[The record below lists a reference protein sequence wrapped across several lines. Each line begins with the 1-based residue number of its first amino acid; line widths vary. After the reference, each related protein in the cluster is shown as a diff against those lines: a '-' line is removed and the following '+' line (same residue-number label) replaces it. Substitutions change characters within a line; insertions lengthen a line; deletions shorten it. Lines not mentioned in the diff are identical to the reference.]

1 MLGFIVN
8 FGSSSIKARLID
20 TDTKKDLFEAKAEH
34 LKTESATITT
44 NADFFSQTL
53 NNCKNMSNEEILRL

>member
-8 FGSSSIKARLID
+8 FGSISIKARLID

-44 NADFFSQTL
+44 NADFFL
-53 NNCKNMSNEEILRL
+53 KL

>member
-44 NADFFSQTL
+44 NADFLPQTL
-53 NNCKNMSNEEILRL
+53 IFFLKL